1 MLYIS
6 YGSSK
11 RKLYINVKAI
21 GKILLGLG
29 MLAAYFYVSHQ
40 DYLTAIGKH

>member
-6 YGSSK
+6 YGLSK

-21 GKILLGLG
+21 GRILLALG
-29 MLAAYFYVSHQ
+29 MLTAYFYASHQ
-40 DYLTAIGKH
+40 DYLMAIGKY

>member
-21 GKILLGLG
+21 GKVLLGIG
-29 MLAAYFYVSHQ
+29 ALAAYFYASHQ
-40 DYLTAIGKH
+40 DYLMAIGKY